1 MQFSPHA
8 VTLRQLQYVVA
19 VAEHR
24 SFREAARACRVA
36 QPSLSAQV
44 AQAEASIGF
53 SLFERKPRQVY
64 VTVPGVSFIERARS
78 VLASAD
84 LLFEYSRVLADPEQG
99 TVRIGVI
106 PTIGPYLL
114 PEVAPGLR
122 RRFPRLTI
130 VWSEEKT
137 PALLTRLQHHELDAI
152 IAAKESDLGG
162 LRCETLGDDPFV
174 VAVSRHHRLASI
186 NRMIRPE
193 DLAKE
198 PVLVL
203 EDGHCFREQV
213 LAYCAQSDGIES
225 DFRATSLP
233 TLVQMAAAGLGVTL
247 LPQIALPIEN
257 RNQELLVRRIE
268 GQTTQRTLVLAW
280 RENSPLERT
289 MQRMAESIRASYH
302 AMTQRSPP
310 TSTHAADPIRPT
322 RPGKV
327 RQRRAKR

>member
-44 AQAEASIGF
+44 AQAETAIGF
-53 SLFERKPRQVY
+53 SLFERKPRHVY

-137 PALLTRLQHHELDAI
+137 PTLLTRLQHHELDAI
-152 IAAKESDLGG
+152 IAAKESELGG

-174 VAVSRHHRLASI
+174 VAVSKQHRLAST
-186 NRMIRPE
+186 NRTLRPE

-213 LAYCAQSDGIES
+213 LEYCAQSNGIES

-247 LPQIALPIEN
+247 LPQIALAIEN
-257 RNQELLVRRIE
+257 RHRELLVRRIE
-268 GQTTQRTLVLAW
+268 GQSTQRTLVLAW
-280 RENSPLERT
+280 RESSPLERT
-289 MQRMAESIRASYH
+289 MQRMAESIRTSYQ
-302 AMTQRSPP
+302 AMSQRSP
-310 TSTHAADPIRPT
+310 SKSMHSAGASRLT
-322 RPGKV
+322 RLGNA
-327 RQRRAKR
+327 RQRQVTR